1 MFVRLLLLLV
11 TAVVEALPL
20 ALLAGLV
27 TAWEAPDHAAMLA
40 PVPLFVAVLLSF
52 ALTRL
57 LQRRG
62 LGERHG
68 RIALVVSAALAAP
81 LLYVI
86 SGALDPA
93 SPRGLGPAL
102 IPALVVLL
110 YAWAR
115 GTVLAREDMTFD
127 TIYAAFR
134 QGLIVLFV
142 ALVLAVNSGGE
153 TAQRLVADGW
163 GRVVLFFLAGL
174 CALSLARVE
183 EERRRGVAPGE
194 APPVR
199 GEWVLTLLGVALA
212 VGLFGVLLSYFVSP
226 AAAALALAPLG
237 RLEDL
242 LVWALTPL
250 FLLLSL
256 LIDPLIALLRP
267 LFQHRRQIN
276 TGPTGTTPS
285 NTTLYHFFTH
295 AQTAAIGRALL
306 LVVGLIVACAVLWY
320 AFYYRQRGASE
331 ADGDEERE
339 SLWSWAL
346 FVAGLRAAL
355 RRLWARLFGRPGTP
369 APAANPLVEATSTP
383 SIRAVYRRLLARMSA
398 LGLPRRR
405 DETPHEYLARLRV
418 TVPEGERDAAL
429 LTGLYTH
436 ARYGP
441 EAPRPDEVA
450 AAGEMWTRL
459 EPALRRLEA
468 EGPTR
473 YQGG

>member
-1 MFVRLLLLLV
+1 MLVRLLLLLV

-20 ALLAGLV
+20 ALLAGLI

-40 PVPLFVAVLLSF
+40 PAPLFVAVLLSF

-62 LGERHG
+62 LGERQG
-68 RIALVVSAALAAP
+68 RVALVVSAALAAP
-81 LLYVI
+81 LLYVV

-93 SPRGLGPAL
+93 SPRGFGPAA
-102 IPALVVLL
+102 IPAIVVLL
-110 YAWAR
+110 YAWSR
-115 GTVLAREDMTFD
+115 GAVLARDDMTFD

-142 ALVLAVNSGGE
+142 ALLLAVNTGGE
-153 TAQRLVADGW
+153 TAQRLVAAGW
-163 GRVVLFFLAGL
+163 GRVVIFFLAGL

-183 EERRRGVAPGE
+183 EERQRGGAPGE

-199 GEWVLTLLGVALA
+199 GEWVLTLLGVAIA
-212 VGLFGVLLSYFVSP
+212 VGLIGVLLAFLVSP
-226 AAAALALAPLG
+226 AAAALALAPLA
-237 RLEDL
+237 RLDDL

-250 FLLLSL
+250 FFLASL
-256 LIDPLIALLRP
+256 LIDPLLALLRP
-267 LFQHRRQIN
+267 LFRHTRQAN
-276 TGPTGTTPS
+276 TGPRGTTPS
-285 NTTLYHFFTH
+285 NTSLYHLFTYT
-295 AQTAAIGRALL
+295 QTAAIGRALL

-320 AFYYRQRGASE
+320 AFYYRQRGASDS
-331 ADGDEERE
+331 DGDEERE
-339 SLWSWAL
+339 SLWSWAV

-355 RRLWARLFGRPGTP
+355 RRLWLRLFGRRVAGTP
-369 APAANPLVEATSTP
+369 AANAVADASTP
-383 SIRAVYRRLLARMSA
+383 SIRAIYRRLLARMAA

-429 LTGLYTH
+429 LTGLYAH

-450 AAGEMWTRL
+450 VAGEMWTRL
-459 EPALRRLEA
+459 EPALRHLEA